1 MAMYK
6 IIYMKADFEPWW
18 QFDGWEEHIVSV
30 QQYENE
36 KQFNLAFAHIIEDFR
51 QKYDYEACKENRY
64 FAFWS
69 EDESEFCEAC
79 DEDAQIYHGLIVMT
93 PNPIAR

>member
-1 MAMYK
+1 MYK

-30 QQYENE
+30 QQYEDE
-36 KQFNLAFAHIIEDFR
+36 EQFQFAFAQLIEDFR
-51 QKYDYEACKENRY
+51 LKYDYEACKENRY

-69 EDESEFCEAC
+69 TDECEFCEAC
-79 DEDAQIYHGLIVMT
+79 DEDAQIYHGLIIMT
-93 PNPIAR
+93 PNLIAL

>member
-1 MAMYK
+1 MYK

-18 QFDGWEEHIVSV
+18 QFDGWQEHIVSV
-30 QQYENE
+30 QQYEDE
-36 KQFNLAFAHIIEDFR
+36 EQFRLAFANIFEDFR

-69 EDESEFCEAC
+69 ADECEFCEAC

-93 PNPIAR
+93 PNPIAL